1 MTNAGKRWIVK
12 KQFEGLPKK
21 EDFELIEESLQE
33 IQDGEILVSALY
45 LSVDPYMRPFT
56 KGMTPPFSMIGEA
69 VFQVMQSK
77 DEQFPEGATI
87 TAKAGWLLCG
97 VLKSKQMKQDDPNSI
112 FLAPDIKN
120 LSKSLLL
127 GACGM
132 PGNTAYFGFLNICQP
147 KKGETVVVNGAAGA
161 VGSLVGQLA
170 KLAGARVVAFA
181 GSDDKCKYLT
191 DDLGFDKAQ
200 WNVSRGF
207 VSLVKTSADNVILPI
222 FDIFTNGL
230 SLF

>member
-87 TAKAGWLLCG
+87 TAKADGFF
-97 VLKSKQMKQDDPNSI
+97 VASSSQSK
-112 FLAPDIKN
+112 
-120 LSKSLLL
+120 
-127 GACGM
+127 
-132 PGNTAYFGFLNICQP
+132 
-147 KKGETVVVNGAAGA
+147 
-161 VGSLVGQLA
+161 
-170 KLAGARVVAFA
+170 
-181 GSDDKCKYLT
+181 
-191 DDLGFDKAQ
+191 
-200 WNVSRGF
+200 
-207 VSLVKTSADNVILPI
+207 
-222 FDIFTNGL
+222 
-230 SLF
+230 